1 MRAIEWKNI
10 YRLSHPKQMGL
21 IAIAHALHEFYCV
34 ALPPI
39 IPLIVI
45 DFDISYAQAGWL
57 VTVFYVVYAIFQLP
71 AGIIADKIGKRY
83 VLGFG
88 LVLLAFGV
96 FLASRADTYQAL
108 LLSQVVAGIGGSTYH
123 PAGLS
128 AVSDLEAD
136 NTAGKAMGFHGLGGA
151 IGTALAPAVIG
162 GIILMTD
169 SWRFSLSL
177 IAIVGVVYAVVFHR
191 KFAEPDN
198 VVGNLEKKIVTRGEN
213 IRTQLKNF
221 PWDPWVVGLVTVNF
235 LLGVEI
241 GAARTFTTSYVFLR
255 SSEVVSFANTV
266 FFVMLVGAGVSTIVI
281 GPLADMFD
289 KRNLG
294 ALTFVVTGFLLLLTG
309 IIPPNKI
316 LLLGL
321 FFLIGAMMWTTVPV
335 MNALTS
341 VYAKRDFSGML
352 FALTLTGSALG
363 NSVGPF
369 VFGLILERTDITIA
383 YPAMAIFSVA
393 GAIAFLA
400 MKRF

>member
-1 MRAIEWKNI
+1 MRTIEWKNI
-10 YRLSHPKQMGL
+10 YHLSHPKQMGL
-21 IAIAHALHEFYCV
+21 IAIAHALHEFYSV

-39 IPLIVI
+39 IPLIVV
-45 DFDISYAQAGWL
+45 DFDISYTQAGWL
-57 VTVFYVVYAIFQLP
+57 VTVFYVVYALFQLP
-71 AGIIADKIGKRY
+71 AGIIADKFGKRY
-83 VLGFG
+83 VLSFG
-88 LVLLAFGV
+88 LILLAFGV

-128 AVSDLEAD
+128 AVSDLEAE
-136 NTAGKAMGFHGLGGA
+136 NTAGRAMGFHGLGGA

-162 GIILMTD
+162 GIILVTD
-169 SWRFSLSL
+169 SWRLALSL
-177 IAIVGVVYAVVFHR
+177 IAIVGVVYAILFHSR
-191 KFAEPDN
+191 FVEPDSIVEN
-198 VVGNLEKKIVTRGEN
+198 GEKKIVTEGRE
-213 IRTQLKNF
+213 IKTQLKNF
-221 PWDPWVVGLVTVNF
+221 PWDPWVVGLVSVNF

-255 SSEVVSFANTV
+255 SSEMVSFANTV
-266 FFVMLVGAGVSTIVI
+266 FFVMLVGAGVATIGI

-294 ALTFVVTGFLLLLTG
+294 ALTFLITGFLLLLTWVV
-309 IIPPNKI
+309 PPNRV

-341 VYAKRDFSGML
+341 TYAKRDFSGML

-369 VFGLILERTDITIA
+369 MFGLILERTDITVA
-383 YPAMAIFSVA
+383 YPAIAVSSLA
-393 GAIAFLA
+393 GAIAFLV

>member
-1 MRAIEWKNI
+1 
-10 YRLSHPKQMGL
+10 MGL

-45 DFDISYAQAGWL
+45 DFDISYTQAGWL
-57 VTVFYVVYAIFQLP
+57 VTVFYVVYALFQLP
-71 AGIIADKIGKRY
+71 AGIIADKFGKRY

-88 LVLLAFGV
+88 LILLAFGV

-128 AVSDLEAD
+128 AVSDLEAE
-136 NTAGKAMGFHGLGGA
+136 NTAGRAMGFHGLGGA

-162 GIILMTD
+162 GIILVTD
-169 SWRFSLSL
+169 SWRLALSL
-177 IAIVGVVYAVVFHR
+177 IAIVGVVYAILFHSR
-191 KFAEPDN
+191 FVEPDSIVEN
-198 VVGNLEKKIVTRGEN
+198 VEKKIVTEGRE
-213 IRTQLKNF
+213 IKTQLKNF
-221 PWDPWVVGLVTVNF
+221 PWDPWVVGLVSVNF

-255 SSEVVSFANTV
+255 SSEMVSFANTV
-266 FFVMLVGAGVSTIVI
+266 FFVMLVGAGVATIGI

-294 ALTFVVTGFLLLLTG
+294 ALTFLITGFLLLLTWVV
-309 IIPPNKI
+309 PPNRV

-341 VYAKRDFSGML
+341 TYAKRDFSGML

-369 VFGLILERTDITIA
+369 MFGLILERTDITVA
-383 YPAMAIFSVA
+383 YPAIAVSSLA
-393 GAIAFLA
+393 GAIAFLV

>member
-1 MRAIEWKNI
+1 M
-10 YRLSHPKQMGL
+10 
-21 IAIAHALHEFYCV
+21 
-34 ALPPI
+34 
-39 IPLIVI
+39 
-45 DFDISYAQAGWL
+45 
-57 VTVFYVVYAIFQLP
+57 
-71 AGIIADKIGKRY
+71 
-83 VLGFG
+83 LGFG
-88 LVLLAFGV
+88 LILLAFGV

-128 AVSDLEAD
+128 AVSDLEAE
-136 NTAGKAMGFHGLGGA
+136 NTAGRAMGFHGLGGA

-162 GIILMTD
+162 GIILVTD
-169 SWRFSLSL
+169 SWRLALSL
-177 IAIVGVVYAVVFHR
+177 IAIVGVVYAILFHSR
-191 KFAEPDN
+191 FVEPDSIVEN
-198 VVGNLEKKIVTRGEN
+198 VEKKIVTEGRE
-213 IRTQLKNF
+213 IKTQLKNF
-221 PWDPWVVGLVTVNF
+221 PWDPWVVGLVSVNF

-255 SSEVVSFANTV
+255 SSEMVSFANTV
-266 FFVMLVGAGVSTIVI
+266 FFVMLVGAGVATIGI

-294 ALTFVVTGFLLLLTG
+294 ALTFLITGFLLLLTWVV
-309 IIPPNKI
+309 PPNRV

-341 VYAKRDFSGML
+341 TYAKRDFSGML

-369 VFGLILERTDITIA
+369 MFGLILERTDITVA
-383 YPAMAIFSVA
+383 YPAIAVSSLA
-393 GAIAFLA
+393 GAIAFLV